1 MYILKNKETG
11 EKRYSPIEVLDEEA
25 YKPNNHLKYLKNK
38 HYHHSEKGCKIEM
51 GIEYGNR
58 KGELPQPG
66 VVKRC
71 LTHNVVCSKTG
82 WEKGWYAGDRTIV
95 NCCNSCGNEIKK
107 GKKFCEKCI
116 NKNKKKNKLKAY
128 TSYIE
133 REKEKKEL
141 KEKELSDLRELRLL
155 KILPK

>member
-11 EKRYSPIEVLDEEA
+11 EKWYSPIEVLDEEA

-71 LTHNVVCSKTG
+71 FTHNVVCSKTG
-82 WEKGWYAGDRTIV
+82 WERGWYAGERTDIDYCMDCGKEINYKSGCYLCD
-95 NCCNSCGNEIKK
+95 NCKIKRRRKSLIKATNKHRQKMKDLKIKK
-107 GKKFCEKCI
+107 
-116 NKNKKKNKLKAY
+116 
-128 TSYIE
+128 
-133 REKEKKEL
+133 
-141 KEKELSDLRELRLL
+141 
-155 KILPK
+155 LPRNCQK